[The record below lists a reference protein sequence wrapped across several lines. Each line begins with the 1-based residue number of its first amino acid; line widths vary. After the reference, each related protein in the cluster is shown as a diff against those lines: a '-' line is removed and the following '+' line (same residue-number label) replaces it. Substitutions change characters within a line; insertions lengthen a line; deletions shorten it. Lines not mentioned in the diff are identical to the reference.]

1 MLSWGKL
8 YVNQQKDVTLTNK
21 LSSLAPVNHTMAA
34 WGRHTISRSGKVGE
48 KSLCRQSQKTQGM
61 MGVSTGWLVP
71 HPPHR
76 NHKTHCLIGPKVQT
90 DYVDPSDRWTLSS
103 RKLVRYEKKR
113 KWEILYFLC
122 DALSFHVPPALSA
135 VRWLNAPALWN
146 KMEGKPQIRSSLC

>member
-1 MLSWGKL
+1 MSSWGKL

-21 LSSLAPVNHTMAA
+21 LSSLAPVNHTTAA

-61 MGVSTGWLVP
+61 MGVSTGCLVP

-90 DYVDPSDRWTLSS
+90 DYVDPSDAEHWAVGNWYDMKKSEKGRSCISDVTL
-103 RKLVRYEKKR
+103 
-113 KWEILYFLC
+113 
-122 DALSFHVPPALSA
+122 FHFMHHQPEVQWGGLM
-135 VRWLNAPALWN
+135 LLHFGI
-146 KMEGKPQIRSSLC
+146 K